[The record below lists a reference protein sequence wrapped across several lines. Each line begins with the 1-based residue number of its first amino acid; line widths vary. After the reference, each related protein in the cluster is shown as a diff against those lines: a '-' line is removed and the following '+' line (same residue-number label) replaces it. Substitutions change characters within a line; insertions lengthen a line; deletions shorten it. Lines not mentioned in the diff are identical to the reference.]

1 MSKERKSSPIA
12 VCVKNS
18 MERYFRDLDGHKASD
33 IYRMVLAE
41 MEKPLF
47 ETVMKHV
54 QGNQCHAADILGINR
69 NTLRTKL
76 RRYKIPV

>member
-1 MSKERKSSPIA
+1 MTKERRSGPIA
-12 VCVKNS
+12 ACVRNS
-18 MERYFRDLDGHKASD
+18 MERYFRELDGHKTTGVYS
-33 IYRMVLAE
+33 MVLAE

-47 ETVMKHV
+47 EAVMKHAR
-54 QGNQCHAADILGINR
+54 GNQCRAADILGINR

>member
-1 MSKERKSSPIA
+1 MTKERRSGPIAACVKSS
-12 VCVKNS
+12 V
-18 MERYFRDLDGHKASD
+18 ERYFRDLDGHKTSD

-47 ETVMKHV
+47 EAVMKHV
-54 QGNQCHAADILGINR
+54 QGNQCRAADILGINR